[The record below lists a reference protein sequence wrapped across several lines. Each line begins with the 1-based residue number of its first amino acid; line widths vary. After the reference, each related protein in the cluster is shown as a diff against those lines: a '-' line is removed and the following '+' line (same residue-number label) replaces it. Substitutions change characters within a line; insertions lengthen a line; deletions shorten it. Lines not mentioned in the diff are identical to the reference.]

1 MSYGTGKYTYDLAD
15 WSAKFP
21 EGWQPVEVNGIC
33 IDSQDRLYAFNT
45 GTYPVTVFDP
55 EGNLLKIWGKEYISH
70 SHGCSVGPDGNI
82 YYADDGNHTVS
93 KFTPEG
99 KLLLM
104 MGTRGLPSDTGYT
117 TVDANGKRMN
127 IMEAI
132 ASTKRSGPPFNAP
145 TDVVVTPTGDMY
157 IADGYGNARIHK
169 FTPEGK
175 LLFSWGDPGKGPSQ
189 FVVPHGLAVDNSG
202 RVLVADRHN
211 NRIQIFDAFGKYL
224 TEWTEGLKFPTDIYI
239 DKDQTV
245 YVSELMRPGISIF
258 DINGKL
264 LARWGNE
271 GRTKEDPL
279 FITLHSIAVDSH
291 GNIFVCEVM
300 GMQAGTPFFSTR
312 KTRMIQKFT
321 RKV

>member
-1 MSYGTGKYTYDLAD
+1 
-15 WSAKFP
+15 
-21 EGWQPVEVNGIC
+21 
-33 IDSQDRLYAFNT
+33 
-45 GTYPVTVFDP
+45 
-55 EGNLLKIWGKEYISH
+55 LLKIWGKEYISH

-104 MGTRGLPSDTGYT
+104 LGTRGLPSDTGYT

-312 KTRMIQKFT
+312 KTRMIQKFI
-321 RKV
+321 RQ